1 MSLWTHKRNG
11 PFGSMTKQIFT
22 FRKDFFMS
30 KLHEKYYFAKLLHRT
45 KPDQAANKPRLTLP
59 PAYTAAQPQRPADS
73 K

>member
-1 MSLWTHKRNG
+1 
-11 PFGSMTKQIFT
+11 
-22 FRKDFFMS
+22 MS
-30 KLHEKYYFAKLLHRT
+30 KLHGKYYFAKLLHRT